1 LSVLPAE
8 INAYI
13 SGTATMKL
21 HLPPTLRFPDLL
33 TEVAMWTDFLNSPED
48 LIYETER
55 MNQFL
60 SEVRW
65 AISNKISYLYVDV
78 LGEIQS
84 N

>member
-1 LSVLPAE
+1 VE
-8 INAYI
+8 IDAYI
-13 SGTATMKL
+13 NGTAMKL
-21 HLPPTLRFPDLL
+21 HLPPTLKYPDLV
-33 TEVAMWTDFLNSPED
+33 TEVDMWTDFLNSRDD
-48 LIYETER
+48 LTYETER